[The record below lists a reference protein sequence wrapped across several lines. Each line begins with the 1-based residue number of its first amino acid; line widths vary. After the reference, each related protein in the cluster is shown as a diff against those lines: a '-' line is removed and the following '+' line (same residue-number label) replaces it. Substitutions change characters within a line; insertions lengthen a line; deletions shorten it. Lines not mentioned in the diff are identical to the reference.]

1 MLSLKR
7 LFLRTVGR
15 WIPSDW
21 FSYRMAV
28 SVKGICFIDGK
39 VILLKN
45 ERGQWDLPG
54 GKMGSKEEIEVA
66 LKREMREELGVEVE
80 VHKLMDAFRA
90 RIYRQIN
97 VLLIVYLCSTS
108 AKEEE
113 LSMSYES
120 FALQL
125 FSPEELDGIHLA
137 HHKWAELIKSAAA
150 QLQKIQL
157 ES

>member
-1 MLSLKR
+1 
-7 LFLRTVGR
+7 
-15 WIPSDW
+15 
-21 FSYRMAV
+21 MAV

-80 VHKLMDAFRA
+80 VHDLLQVFRT
-90 RIYRQIN
+90 RINRQIN

-108 AKEEE
+108 AKESD
-113 LSMSYES
+113 LTMSYES
-120 FALQL
+120 FALKL
-125 FSPEELDGIHLA
+125 FKIEELGQIHFA
-137 HHKWAELIKSAAA
+137 HDRWHSLIVRISKSLIEKVA
-150 QLQKIQL
+150 Q
-157 ES
+157 

>member
-66 LKREMREELGVEVE
+66 LKREMREEIGVEVE
-80 VHKLMDAFRA
+80 VHDLLQVFRT
-90 RIYRQIN
+90 RIDKQIN

-108 AKEEE
+108 AQEND
-113 LSMSYES
+113 LIMSYES
-120 FALQL
+120 FALKL
-125 FSPEELDGIHLA
+125 FKVEELEQIHLA
-137 HHKWAELIKSAAA
+137 HDKWYSLIVRTVNNIIKKAS
-150 QLQKIQL
+150 Q
-157 ES
+157 

>member
-1 MLSLKR
+1 ML
-7 LFLRTVGR
+7 
-15 WIPSDW
+15 
-21 FSYRMAV
+21 
-28 SVKGICFIDGK
+28 
-39 VILLKN
+39 
-45 ERGQWDLPG
+45 
-54 GKMGSKEEIEVA
+54 
-66 LKREMREELGVEVE
+66 
-80 VHKLMDAFRA
+80 
-90 RIYRQIN
+90 
-97 VLLIVYLCSTS
+97 STS

-137 HHKWAELIKSAAA
+137 HRKWAELIKSAAA

>member
-1 MLSLKR
+1 M
-7 LFLRTVGR
+7 
-15 WIPSDW
+15 
-21 FSYRMAV
+21 
-28 SVKGICFIDGK
+28 
-39 VILLKN
+39 
-45 ERGQWDLPG
+45 
-54 GKMGSKEEIEVA
+54 A

-80 VHKLMDAFRA
+80 VHKLLDAFRA

-137 HHKWAELIKSAAA
+137 HRKWAELIKSAAA